1 MILKKKK
8 SSVCKLQKTQTVV
21 MVFFMSIN
29 LLYKTVEM
37 ECSGKMQ
44 EKKEDEVVWKI
55 IYKIIELK

>member
-1 MILKKKK
+1 
-8 SSVCKLQKTQTVV
+8 
-21 MVFFMSIN
+21 MSIN